1 MKEKINIFLLGS
13 LVSVSLISPPG
24 FLRLSFIEFS
34 DFLILIFSLILFI
47 DFIRKNN
54 TFDLTDNVTRFW
66 GSLTLLLILSLFL
79 YGVNFFTLR
88 LIFYC
93 ITGFLFT
100 VFVEKKTTN
109 ELQYFLFPFIFVSI
123 LNFASSLF
131 QLSFVDNTIGW
142 ITYYFENPTFFNR
155 GRLSGFQGSGPNVAG
170 GMFTILSFICLYF
183 YNELKSKLFLL
194 LTFLNLYLVFIS
206 YSRGS
211 WLSLFLGLFIYIYLK
226 KRNLKQLV
234 YALIF
239 IFLGTLGFLNIFN
252 SEILLKESDRG
263 FLTKIAFDNLN
274 ILRGLGPGNYVDNIY
289 KDYFLSI
296 NPEILEQNLNI
307 NLNKVELGI
316 TPIEHRDSNVE
327 FYIGTS
333 GGGYEILVQSRLVSE
348 CSEDRITCQHVRVKK
363 DLFSDFFAAIYTI
376 DSKEIAS
383 FMEESGCFD
392 DSNLNILRG
401 ETYCFLNYIYDN
413 IIDNQIPKN
422 LTYVPCTDTSGYQC
436 KSRELAVGELA
447 VMVEQLSIRNEF
459 VPFDNYKI
467 FCEECNFRNVEGFI
481 KLKFDKRDT
490 ILPRSIISFYTSK
503 DGDNWDMVGYERTSG
518 AIINLNKN
526 SAYIEIGGH
535 SDGQSFGNTFLDSTV
550 KEVNIISNNISKNV
564 IFTKNNLN
572 KDYYVFKPNQVN
584 DYTANITYEN
594 NGIKLFRPNKYW
606 VAIDNNLDFS
616 EDFEIVLHVSFPE
629 IPQRRQTLISN
640 TSIINGQV
648 QSWKLET
655 DDGRL
660 FFSWADNE
668 GVFLDTN
675 NIGDKSLRSGVLIQQ
690 NGQLSNTN
698 PPIVDPSF
706 LSQLTTAHNGYL
718 TFSVEFGLMFSI
730 LFYLI
735 IAFGMFKA
743 LSFINSSNIFPY
755 LAMMMFLIQNITND
769 MIYSPDM
776 FVLFILSAGIFIQS
790 TKSFED
796 KKS

>member
-1 MKEKINIFLLGS
+1 MKEKLNIIFLGA

-24 FLRLSFIEFS
+24 FLRLGFIEFS
-34 DFLILIFSLILFI
+34 DFLILIFSLILFF
-47 DFIRKNN
+47 DFIKKRN
-54 TFDLTDNVTRFW
+54 TLELSDNLTRFW
-66 GSLTLLLILSLFL
+66 GSLTLLLIFSMFL
-79 YGVNFFTLR
+79 YGVNVFVLR

-100 VFVEKKTTN
+100 VFVKKKTTN
-109 ELQYFLFPFIFVSI
+109 DLQYFLIPFIFVSI

-131 QLSFVDNTIGW
+131 QLSFVDNSIGW
-142 ITYYFENPTFFNR
+142 ISYYFENPTFFNR

-183 YNELKSKLFLL
+183 YNELKNNFYLFLTL
-194 LTFLNLYLVFIS
+194 LNLYLVFVT

-211 WLSLFLGLFIYIYLK
+211 WLSLFLGFFIYIYLK
-226 KRNLKQLV
+226 KRNLKQLA

-239 IFLGTLGFLNIFN
+239 IFLGTLGFLNTFN

-274 ILRGLGPGNYVDNIY
+274 IFKGLGPGNYVDSIY

-296 NPEILEQNLNI
+296 NPEILEQNLNV

-316 TPIEHRDSNVE
+316 TPVEHRDSNVN
-327 FYIGTS
+327 FFIGTS
-333 GGGYEILVQSRLVSE
+333 GGGYEILVQSKLVSE

-363 DLFSDFFAAIYTI
+363 TLFSNFFAAIYTI
-376 DSKEIAS
+376 DRMEIAS

-401 ETYCFLNYIYDN
+401 ETYCFLDYIYDN

-422 LTYVPCTDTSGYQC
+422 LTYIPCTETSGYEC
-436 KSRELAVGELA
+436 ESRELAVGELA
-447 VMVEQLSIRNEF
+447 VMIEQLSIRNDF

-481 KLKFDKRDT
+481 KLKFDKRDN
-490 ILPRSIISFYTSK
+490 ILPRSIISFYTSQ

-518 AIINLNKN
+518 SIINLNKN
-526 SAYIEIGGH
+526 NSYIEIGGH
-535 SDGQSFGNTFLDSTV
+535 SDGQSFGNTFLDSTI
-550 KEVNIISNNISKNV
+550 KEVNIISNNKSKNV

-572 KDYYVFKPNQVN
+572 KDYFIFKPNQVN
-584 DYTANITYEN
+584 NYNANITFEN

-606 VAIDNNLDFS
+606 LAIENNLDFS
-616 EDFEIVLHVSFPE
+616 EDFEIILHLSFPE

-640 TSIINGQV
+640 TSTINGQV
-648 QSWKLET
+648 QSWKFEI

-660 FFSWADNE
+660 FFSWADSE
-668 GVFLDTN
+668 GVFLETN
-675 NIGDKSLRSGVLIQQ
+675 NLGDKSLRSGVLIQQ
-690 NGQLSNTN
+690 TGLLSNTK

-718 TFSVEFGLMFSI
+718 TFSVEFGLIFSL

-735 IAFGMFKA
+735 IAFGMINS

-755 LAMMMFLIQNITND
+755 IALMMFLLQNITND

-776 FVLFILSAGIFIQS
+776 SVLFIVSAGIFIQS